1 MTHLQNNG
9 IKVEKPTSIIANLP
23 CSIFSYV
30 FPMWEKVCRKINDE
44 DTLVSLLTIL
54 NMEIWFWTIT
64 FGVLYSKVWK
74 SAFKEHDDDCFVELD
89 IFKKET
95 LVVQFIDC
103 WEGHNRDIPTYEG
116 IMVKFKKHT
125 STLAKLDA
133 FHKKLMTM
141 CFQIFQ
147 DGYILD
153 ATRATCTAVK
163 RADY

>member
-1 MTHLQNNG
+1 MDY
-9 IKVEKPTSIIANLP
+9 NLLEYFILKYGNP
-23 CSIFSYV
+23 
-30 FPMWEKVCRKINDE
+30 
-44 DTLVSLLTIL
+44 LL
-54 NMEIWFWTIT
+54 
-64 FGVLYSKVWK
+64 K
-74 SAFKEHDDDCFVELD
+74 STMNDCFVELD

-163 RADY
+163 RH